1 MRRAFVVVMV
11 VLSLASLPAA
21 GMPAT
26 PLATLHAVHVLTN
39 TEADKGLPVA
49 FEATVGYSRWY
60 DNGFFANDAG
70 EGLYVLMSP
79 AASFTPGDHVFIRG
93 TTHGSFRPLVNASS
107 VTLLRHG
114 SPPVPVDAT
123 YDELIRAQY
132 DALRVKM
139 TATVRAADT
148 VVSRSGS
155 VRSTRLQL
163 VTPEGHLEADVDVD
177 NPNLMKT
184 LLDARVE
191 ITGVSA
197 GKFDDKMEQ
206 TGIVLYV
213 AQFQDIKIVE
223 EAPLDVWS
231 YPVTPMDQVLYVPHI
246 SGLTP
251 RVRIHGTITYYQ
263 PGSTVVLQDGVR
275 SVRVSTHDREPLRIG
290 DLADATGFPDVHDR
304 ELTLSDG
311 EFRDSLISKPVP
323 PHVTTAKELAFWSP
337 NQPGGQE
344 DNLVSVEGQVVTESR
359 AATQDEY
366 VLKSDGRLFTAIY
379 HHPLAGEDV
388 PGMLNVPTGAT
399 IRVTGI
405 STILDTNA
413 VEPGQETSFNILLRS
428 FDDITVVAAPSLLSV
443 RNLILLI
450 ALLMVSVLV
459 IVTRS
464 WLMEQNLRK
473 QAAVLTAQI
482 EAESIFERNRSTILE
497 GINSCQ
503 PLANVLQQITEMVS
517 LRFQGAPCWCKTID
531 RIEAGTEPLNKEGAR
546 IVRQTIPSHSGS
558 MLGELS
564 VRIGPDPSWI
574 ESETLAKAAE
584 LATLAIE
591 TNRIYS
597 DLTYRSDYDQL
608 TGLQNRASVDRVL
621 DSMVEAAPK
630 SGKRFGLVYTDLN
643 DFKQVNDTYGHAAGD
658 VLLLTV
664 TERLRACLRPQDTIA
679 RFGGDEFALL
689 LDDVG
694 SPGDI
699 AGVLGRI
706 QDAIQR
712 PVDAGEAEILVSA
725 SMGIALSGD
734 GFSGVDELMQRADQ
748 AMYAAKANGK
758 ARHEFFV
765 APGLAA
771 SPAESSP
778 SKPVAL
784 AVA

>member
-311 EFRDSLISKPVP
+311 EFRDSLISKPIP

-643 DFKQVNDTYGHAAGD
+643 DFKQVNDTYGHNAGD
-658 VLLLTV
+658 QYLQHAAA
-664 TERLRACLRPQDTIA
+664 RMKSKMRAGVTIA
-679 RFGGDEFALL
+679 RMGGDEFAVVVPNVEGSEELETIVRRL
-689 LDDVG
+689 TSCFDD
-694 SPGDI
+694 PF
-699 AGVLGRI
+699 VLFGHTI
-706 QDAIQR
+706 H
-712 PVDAGEAEILVSA
+712 GSA
-725 SMGIALSGD
+725 SFGFATYPEDGSTRDAMLSA
-734 GFSGVDELMQRADQ
+734 ADA
-748 AMYAAKANGK
+748 AMYVQKHMRKDNLHTVG
-758 ARHEFFV
+758 R
-765 APGLAA
+765 
-771 SPAESSP
+771 SS
-778 SKPVAL
+778 
-784 AVA
+784 